1 MYIRIGNDISFSISL
16 STIDTD
22 STENVKYAKG
32 IFTALDQE
40 TIMPNPHCCPQFYDS
55 EYTIHDCGMLS
66 YNAMPVNACV
76 EQQHSHNHG
85 FCVYEDCSSPVRT
98 NENKDSIILQFPGK
112 HQKYCGRYKVELEVV
127 LTDNESKV
135 MRINFGEQFTL
146 VGDGTGETGDI
157 CISLGD
163 NVSSL
168 DTYVMST
175 TPEYLQNLKGQ
186 FAIFMLNAKKFD
198 YDTLPNKTINID
210 IDDNNDRLVIMS
222 PFDNLQFAY
231 NTFCFPVSRTKIGE
245 YYLYVSCY
253 AFNKQKI
260 QLQISRID
268 GAAYPELDFSLDVDY
283 AYVSSVYINST
294 DHSATTINKQNLTY
308 IPVYAVINKSIVEGQ
323 PLTVP
328 CIIQQ
333 STNIQLSTIN
343 STTSIDNTTIL
354 YNFEWPKT
362 SGTYTVK
369 YGNNNQ
375 NSFQFEVLPVTD
387 HGIVTGVSVF
397 TTGPEASDPDIDT
410 GIRFGYISGDP
421 IDIFATIS
429 STTDLDLVDI
439 LASGPA
445 LTKNGWSYSIAPTS
459 VVAYGSSLY
468 KYSFKVDPNTQ
479 KQLVFEIGTYTV
491 KYGDNNQNSFQF
503 ECVAEQQE
511 TQHNTLSNG
520 ILQTDGTIINNL
532 FTVNGSISN
541 NTLNL

>member
-66 YNAMPVNACV
+66 YNAMPVNARV

-253 AFNKQKI
+253 SFNKQNI
-260 QLQISRID
+260 QLQLSRVD
-268 GAAYPELDFSLDVDY
+268 GIVYPELDFDLETSSNY
-283 AYVSSVYINST
+283 IKSVSISNTNQSINTLNKKDLIYITVY
-294 DHSATTINKQNLTY
+294 ATTNTDINQ
-308 IPVYAVINKSIVEGQ
+308 IEDVIKPYIVEK
-323 PLTVP
+323 
-328 CIIQQ
+328 
-333 STNIQLSTIN
+333 STGTILNITN
-343 STTSIDNTTIL
+343 SISILNNNTIL
-354 YNFEWPKT
+354 YNFEWSKS
-362 SGTYTVK
+362 SGEYSIK
-369 YGNNNQ
+369 YGKDNENTFGFTI
-375 NSFQFEVLPVTD
+375 SPIIDES
-387 HGIVTGVSVF
+387 IVTAVSMF
-397 TTGPEASDPDIDT
+397 TTGPAENDPDLDEGISEAYFVGDT
-410 GIRFGYISGDP
+410 ICVYAI
-421 IDIFATIS
+421 IS
-429 STTDLDLVDI
+429 SQYDVDLKDI
-439 LASGPA
+439 LASGPV
-445 LTKNGWSYSIAPTS
+445 LSKEGWDYDASPTS
-459 VVAYGSSLY
+459 VNKYGNTLY
-468 KYSFKVDPNTQ
+468 QYHFDFIPNIDDNL
-479 KQLVFEIGTYTV
+479 KFEKGIYTV
-491 KYGDNNQNSFQF
+491 HYNQGDIYTFNCLEES
-503 ECVAEQQE
+503 
-511 TQHNTLSNG
+511 TDIQHNTLSNSVL
-520 ILQTDGTIINNL
+520 ITDGI
-532 FTVNGSISN
+532 ISN
-541 NTLNL
+541 NELLINGSLSGTTLNL